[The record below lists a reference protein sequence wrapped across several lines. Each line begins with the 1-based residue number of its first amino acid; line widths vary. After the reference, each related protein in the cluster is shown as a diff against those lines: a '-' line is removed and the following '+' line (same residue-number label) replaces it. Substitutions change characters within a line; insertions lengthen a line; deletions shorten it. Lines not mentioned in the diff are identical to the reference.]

1 MNGKFKALTMAVVA
15 MFCLTAVVCVVSD
28 ADTSA
33 DDNKVHYFYIEIVNE
48 DGMVTSTDWIKF
60 TSTAELENYV
70 EEANKAFKF
79 YGYPELKFVVN
90 GAYLSIDY
98 GGSLDNSC
106 FVGSED
112 GKEWVAAS
120 DPKLQYPVATYT
132 GIALNHGY
140 ISKEVY
146 DALGENQKFWAESGM
161 GEFNPKYAYVKT
173 VLEEKTTDVP
183 KEFPEEYTSHIFV
196 EVIGADGKDI
206 SSKWI
211 EFRTLK
217 TTKSFAYNANE
228 AFANAGFTDLK
239 FSPKLWVTYGESKSN
254 STFYAKDGKWVDVK
268 ETGVDYFN
276 DAVALAVGNG
286 YIGPDVYN
294 ALSDAEKKTWKDT
307 GYPGAYQYIKEI
319 SESTTGYKSDDD
331 SNTGLIVG
339 VVVAVVAL
347 LAVGVFFF
355 LRKK

>member
-33 DDNKVHYFYIEIVNE
+33 DDTVEHFLYFELVNE
-48 DGMVTSTDWIKF
+48 DGMVTDSDWIKF
-60 TSTAELENYV
+60 TSKADLADFIEQ
-70 EEANKAFKF
+70 ANKAFAY
-79 YGYPELKFVVN
+79 YGYPEIKYTEGKSLVSVKYN
-90 GAYLSIDY
+90 GE
-98 GGSLDNSC
+98 GSTSC

-112 GKEWVAAS
+112 GKEWV
-120 DPKLQYPVATYT
+120 KVTKTKEQYQVAKYI
-132 GIALNHGY
+132 GIALQNGY
-140 ISKEVY
+140 VSKEVY
-146 DALGENQKFWAESGM
+146 EEKLADNDKWVIDPKGM
-161 GEFNPKYAYVKT
+161 GSYYAYKMVD
-173 VLEEKTTDVP
+173 VNTTDVP
-183 KEFPEEYTSHIFV
+183 KEFPAEFTSHIFV
-196 EVIGADGKDI
+196 EVIGADGKDV

-211 EFRTLK
+211 EFQTLK
-217 TTKSFAYNANE
+217 TLKSFVANANE
-228 AFANAGFTDLK
+228 ALANEGFVDIVFLSSGWLK
-239 FSPKLWVTYGESKSN
+239 TGIN
-254 STFYAKDGKWVDVK
+254 ATFYAKDGKWVAVEK
-268 ETGVDYFN
+268 TETDYLN
-276 DAVALAVGNG
+276 DTIALATGNG

-307 GYPGAYQYIKEI
+307 GYPGAYQYMKEV

>member
-79 YGYPELKFVVN
+79 YGYPELQFVN
-90 GAYLSIDY
+90 GKYLSLKY
-98 GGSLDNSC
+98 NGTAKNSC

-112 GKEWVAAS
+112 GKEWVKVE
-120 DPKLQYPVATYT
+120 DTKLQYPPATYA
-132 GIALNHGY
+132 GIALGNGF

-146 DALGENQKFWAESGM
+146 DALGENQKFWAKSDM
-161 GEFNPKYAYVKT
+161 GEGYPDYAYVKT
-173 VLEEKTTDVP
+173 ILEAKTTDVP
-183 KEFPEEYTSHIFV
+183 KEFPAEFTSHIFV
-196 EVIGADGKDI
+196 EVIGADGKDV

-211 EFRTLK
+211 EFQTLK
-217 TTKSFAYNANE
+217 TLKSFVANANE
-228 AFANAGFTDLK
+228 ALANEGFVDVVCLSSGWLK
-239 FSPKLWVTYGESKSN
+239 TGIN
-254 STFYAKDGKWVDVK
+254 ATFYAKDGKWVAVEK
-268 ETGVDYFN
+268 TETDYLN
-276 DAVALAVGNG
+276 DTIALATGNG

-319 SESTTGYKSDDD
+319 SESTTGYKSDDG
-331 SNTGLIVG
+331 NTGLIVG

-347 LAVGVFFF
+347 LAIGVFFF